1 MDNKAYLDNSTNV
14 DNNTY
19 FGNTA
24 NPETQ
29 QVVEEIAPN
38 DPIEAETPQK
48 ANILKINDKGVKVLK
63 LQKQLLKLN
72 FLSGGIDSSA
82 DGIFGPSTKKAVEAF
97 QKSVGL
103 EPDGIV
109 GQQTL
114 AILQELAKKPF
125 AKFDSRVS
133 SIAISPDGHSV
144 VAALE
149 KGNLELRSLREGN
162 TSKTILQRHKNP
174 VRSVSF
180 SPDGQSLA
188 SSSDDKTIKLWEVAT
203 GKAFRTLT
211 GHKKPVNSVSFSP
224 NGKTLASA
232 SWDNTIKL
240 WKVDTGEE
248 LLNLTGHE
256 SSVKSVSFSPNGQS
270 LASSSD
276 DKTIKLWE
284 VATGE

>member
-103 EPDGIV
+103 
-109 GQQTL
+109 
-114 AILQELAKKPF
+114 
-125 AKFDSRVS
+125 
-133 SIAISPDGHSV
+133 
-144 VAALE
+144 
-149 KGNLELRSLREGN
+149 
-162 TSKTILQRHKNP
+162 
-174 VRSVSF
+174 
-180 SPDGQSLA
+180 
-188 SSSDDKTIKLWEVAT
+188 
-203 GKAFRTLT
+203 
-211 GHKKPVNSVSFSP
+211 
-224 NGKTLASA
+224 
-232 SWDNTIKL
+232 
-240 WKVDTGEE
+240 
-248 LLNLTGHE
+248 
-256 SSVKSVSFSPNGQS
+256 
-270 LASSSD
+270 
-276 DKTIKLWE
+276 
-284 VATGE
+284 

>member
-125 AKFDSRVS
+125 AKFDSRVV
-133 SIAISPDGHSV
+133 I
-144 VAALE
+144 
-149 KGNLELRSLREGN
+149 R
-162 TSKTILQRHKNP
+162 
-174 VRSVSF
+174 
-180 SPDGQSLA
+180 
-188 SSSDDKTIKLWEVAT
+188 
-203 GKAFRTLT
+203 
-211 GHKKPVNSVSFSP
+211 
-224 NGKTLASA
+224 
-232 SWDNTIKL
+232 
-240 WKVDTGEE
+240 
-248 LLNLTGHE
+248 
-256 SSVKSVSFSPNGQS
+256 
-270 LASSSD
+270 
-276 DKTIKLWE
+276 
-284 VATGE
+284 